1 MGVINM
7 YCSSCGNQLTENDK
21 FCHQCGAV
29 TDAPAQQQSY
39 APAPP
44 PQPYAPPAQ
53 SQAYAQVQQYTQG
66 PEQFSQAMPADPREK
81 LEKKFSISRN
91 NLLAVIAFTAINI
104 VLVLTNSDWYFLF
117 SASIPIFVLFLGSEF
132 INFAGD
138 ISFAA
143 QGIAASFISL
153 SIYGIIWGITKKHK
167 AWIIAALVY
176 FSIDIF
182 LSLYL
187 LVTVIDEFE
196 AVTIVELAF
205 RGLIMFYLISGTI
218 TWAKLRKLE
227 SKAVATES
235 VYTQY

>member
-1 MGVINM
+1 M
-7 YCSSCGNQLTENDK
+7 YCINCGNKLTENDK
-21 FCHQCGAV
+21 FCHQCGTT
-29 TDAPAQQQSY
+29 TDAPAEQQTYAPVEQQTY

-44 PQPYAPPAQ
+44 PQPY
-53 SQAYAQVQQYTQG
+53 AYAQVQQYTQG

-187 LVTVIDEFE
+187 LATVIDEFE

-205 RGLIMFYLISGTI
+205 RGLIMFYLISGTV
-218 TWAKLRKLE
+218 TWAKLRKLP
-227 SKAVATES
+227 SLITLHP
-235 VYTQY
+235 